1 MIQEPDIMEMEQ
13 GIILHLRHSMISGLT
28 HLLVVLVVVVGA
40 MVDREYVLIVL
51 LSMRVL
57 GRIVIS
63 VDYLSVDR
71 QERKRDRSEYEV
83 SHTWEDLYVHQH
95 AYIMIHNNPLC
106 LARDTCLLGNNPPI
120 NSCKLF
126 IEASSNQHPPNLLSS
141 CSDSIKP
148 RITK

>member
-13 GIILHLRHSMISGLT
+13 GIILHLRHSMISGLI
-28 HLLVVLVVVVGA
+28 HLLVVPVVGVGV

-71 QERKRDRSEYEV
+71 QERKRDRNEYEV

-95 AYIMIHNNPLC
+95 AYIVIHNIHLDPIVTLAYWATTLPSTAANCSLNPL
-106 LARDTCLLGNNPPI
+106 PI
-120 NSCKLF
+120 N
-126 IEASSNQHPPNLLSS
+126 ILLIS
-141 CSDSIKP
+141 
-148 RITK
+148 